1 MKSKQTDTILQPTP
15 TTKRDQGA
23 GHSHSARFGFLA
35 RVRTKPQRDDPV
47 SAVNFQFTIAG
58 TQTRQFNAASAASPD
73 KTYNPSSSLEKNKHA
88 TYWARWSDVSI
99 AFARLRSMSICETIS
114 SARKKARKSEVGEE
128 PAATE
133 RHIPHSWMMRTIQ
146 MKRQQRS

>member
-47 SAVNFQFTIAG
+47 SAVNFQCTIAG
-58 TQTRQFNAASAASPD
+58 TQTRQYNAASAASPD
-73 KTYNPSSSLEKNKHA
+73 KTYDPSSSLEKNKHA

-114 SARKKARKSEVGEE
+114 SARKKTRKKNPRLEDNL
-128 PAATE
+128 
-133 RHIPHSWMMRTIQ
+133 
-146 MKRQQRS
+146 RQQSDTFHIAG